1 MALLYTCSTLALSP
15 ALALTAW
22 PLRTMRF
29 CLALLAA
36 RLARFCCLVG
46 VAMGKSLG
54 ESESA
59 RIEAQL
65 PDKPKQRA
73 WALQL
78 EMSVGYISR
87 LCGPWA
93 LRSFSPAASHAGWQP
108 VTAPIRRL

>member
-46 VAMGKSLG
+46 VAMGESLG
-54 ESESA
+54 VSEKCA
-59 RIEAQL
+59 
-65 PDKPKQRA
+65 
-73 WALQL
+73 
-78 EMSVGYISR
+78 Y
-87 LCGPWA
+87 
-93 LRSFSPAASHAGWQP
+93 
-108 VTAPIRRL
+108 